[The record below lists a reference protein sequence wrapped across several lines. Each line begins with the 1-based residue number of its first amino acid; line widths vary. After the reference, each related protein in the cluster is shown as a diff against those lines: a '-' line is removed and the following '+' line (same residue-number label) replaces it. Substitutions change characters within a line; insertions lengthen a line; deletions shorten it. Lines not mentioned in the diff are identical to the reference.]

1 MKFHY
6 WTYIDWYISCNSTF
20 LHILLFFCENVLI
33 LNLGKSWFF
42 FRSDYHQQIP
52 IATTTTLASTTST
65 ETQEY
70 VDEIY
75 DEDYYMAPSIIDP
88 YVPPRECNKIE
99 WWKNVEW
106 KI

>member
-1 MKFHY
+1 MQ
-6 WTYIDWYISCNSTF
+6 F
-20 LHILLFFCENVLI
+20 LNYYLTTKLETLQPNHLYLGFLIYLLFFCKKRLV
-33 LNLGKSWFF
+33 LNLGKKQ
-42 FRSDYHQQIP
+42 FRFSDYHQHIP

-75 DEDYYMAPSIIDP
+75 DEDYYMAPSIMDP

-99 WWKNVEW
+99 
-106 KI
+106 